1 MKKALGATITATM
14 ALALTAIMTSPA
26 QAASTAGCAT
36 TGASGGVKIS
46 NWSGPGATVGLTFN
60 LIDTLGDDHH
70 VRIRLVSEQSGGNK
84 VYWPWRKN
92 YDGVNTT
99 KTWTST
105 ASDDRGLFEIGVEVA
120 RFEGDQ
126 LLNSCTNWA

>member
-1 MKKALGATITATM
+1 MKKALGVTVTAAT

-26 QAASTAGCAT
+26 QAADAAGCTT
-36 TGASGGVKIS
+36 TGASGGVEIS

-60 LIDTLGDDHH
+60 LIDILGDNHH
-70 VRIRLVSEQSGGNK
+70 VRIRLVSEQSSGHK

-92 YDGVNTT
+92 YDGKGTT

-120 RFEGDQ
+120 RFEGDE
-126 LLNSCTNWA
+126 LLNSCTAWA